1 MLVVTQSNTVL
12 SIYTLTQRG
21 AVLCSQV
28 LLLELD
34 LSVEHCTSPATRL
47 HVVAGV
53 FGVPPLLL
61 PHSAETYE
69 HSVSTD
75 CAVQLSCSRASELD
89 DARRRTLAAMVEGAA
104 GTVGGRSGPTAGKG
118 PNLPLILWVSRKPT
132 DLTDSVGQN
141 SHPQILTDRSVTFT
155 KSHSS

>member
-1 MLVVTQSNTVL
+1 M
-12 SIYTLTQRG
+12 
-21 AVLCSQV
+21 
-28 LLLELD
+28 
-34 LSVEHCTSPATRL
+34 

-61 PHSAETYE
+61 THSAETYE

-104 GTVGGRSGPTAGKG
+104 GTVGGRSGPTAGRVDG
-118 PNLPLILWVSRKPT
+118 AETRNLQCEGYAREEIH
-132 DLTDSVGQN
+132 DD
-141 SHPQILTDRSVTFT
+141 
-155 KSHSS
+155 